1 MKKLLLTCALGLLM
15 STPVD
20 AAPPKGE
27 CAYSPLQTLV
37 RDARDAT
44 LISNYIA
51 QGVNFDEV
59 PRCGGTLMQL
69 AVRRGN
75 VDVLTALLQQDMKRA
90 GQIVSL
96 EEFPIVGAPK
106 KVPLILFAAYYA
118 PNEYVIQVLQQA
130 NVDVTQVD
138 EFGRNVLWYME
149 QNPVLRQ
156 TQLFD
161 DMNMALLT
169 SLGGTASNTAFQ
181 PALGQNQFG
190 KLPTVQQQVQNPN
203 PAQPT
208 VQKTQRQPETQKT
221 AAANTPGK
229 TEVVDMAK

>member
-1 MKKLLLTCALGLLM
+1 
-15 STPVD
+15 
-20 AAPPKGE
+20 
-27 CAYSPLQTLV
+27 LV

-44 LISNYIA
+44 QILNYIN
-51 QGVNFDEV
+51 QGVVFDEV

-75 VDVLTALLQQDMKRA
+75 VEVLTALLQQDLKRA

-96 EEFPIVGAPK
+96 EEFPIAGAPK
-106 KVPLILFAAYYA
+106 KVPLILFAAYFA

-138 EFGRNVLWYME
+138 EYGRNVLWYME

-161 DMNMALLT
+161 NMNMALLT
-169 SLGGTASNTAFQ
+169 SLGGTASNVGFQ
-181 PALGQNQFG
+181 PALGQNQSG
-190 KLPTVQQQVQNPN
+190 KPGAQQQVQNPN
-203 PAQPT
+203 SASVPTQNAQQQPNA
-208 VQKTQRQPETQKT
+208 QQPENS
-221 AAANTPGK
+221 NTPSK

>member
-1 MKKLLLTCALGLLM
+1 MKKLLLTCALGILM
-15 STPVD
+15 AGTVQ
-20 AAPPKGE
+20 AAPQKGE

-44 LISNYIA
+44 QITNYIT

-69 AVRRGN
+69 AIRRGN

-90 GQIVSL
+90 GQVVSL
-96 EEFPIVGAPK
+96 EEFPIAGAPK
-106 KVPLILFAAYYA
+106 KVPLILFAAYFA

-138 EFGRNVLWYME
+138 EYGRNVLWYME

-169 SLGGTASNTAFQ
+169 SLGGVASNVGFQ
-181 PALGQNQFG
+181 PAFGQNQSG
-190 KLPTVQQQVQNPN
+190 KLPGVQQQVQNPN
-203 PAQPT
+203 PASVPTQNAQQQPNA
-208 VQKTQRQPETQKT
+208 QQPSNS
-221 AAANTPGK
+221 NTSSK

>member
-1 MKKLLLTCALGLLM
+1 MAGT
-15 STPVD
+15 VQ
-20 AAPPKGE
+20 AAPQKGE

-44 LISNYIA
+44 QITNYIT

-69 AVRRGN
+69 AIRRGN

-90 GQIVSL
+90 GQVVSL
-96 EEFPIVGAPK
+96 EEFPIAGAPK
-106 KVPLILFAAYYA
+106 KVPLILFAAYFA

-138 EFGRNVLWYME
+138 EYGRNVLWYME

-169 SLGGTASNTAFQ
+169 SLGGVASNVGFQ
-181 PALGQNQFG
+181 PAFGQNQSG
-190 KLPTVQQQVQNPN
+190 KLPGVQQQVQNPN
-203 PAQPT
+203 PASVPTQNAQQQPNA
-208 VQKTQRQPETQKT
+208 QQP
-221 AAANTPGK
+221 ANSNTSSK